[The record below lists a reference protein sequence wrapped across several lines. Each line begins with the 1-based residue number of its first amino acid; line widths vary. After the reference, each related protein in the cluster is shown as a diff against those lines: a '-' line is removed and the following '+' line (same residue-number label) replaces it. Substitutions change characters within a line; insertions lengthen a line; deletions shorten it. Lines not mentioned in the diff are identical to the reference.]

1 MLMVFLLKGEA
12 INGDAGVADDVER
25 GEEDEV
31 VIVECILSNI
41 KAQGRRQNLGLYS
54 SYGAIAS
61 IVTQG
66 SEGRLRKGALVCRGA
81 SSKICNL
88 GRWRHVSCVPF
99 GVVVVDVEDW

>member
-12 INGDAGVADDVER
+12 INGDAGVADAVER
-25 GEEDEV
+25 GEGEVVV
-31 VIVECILSNI
+31 VIVECILSSN
-41 KAQGRRQNLGLYS
+41 KAQGRRQTLGLYS

-81 SSKICNL
+81 SSKKCNL
-88 GRWRHVSCVPF
+88 GR
-99 GVVVVDVEDW
+99 